1 MIKNITLNELE
12 EKCIDLLSE
21 TYIALGQHNYQ
32 PETTMLLAKKTCK
45 RFKKKIF
52 KIILGMCRDGF

>member
-21 TYIALGQHNYQ
+21 TYILLVSKKTL
-32 PETTMLLAKKTCK
+32 ETTMLLAK
-45 RFKKKIF
+45 R
-52 KIILGMCRDGF
+52 L